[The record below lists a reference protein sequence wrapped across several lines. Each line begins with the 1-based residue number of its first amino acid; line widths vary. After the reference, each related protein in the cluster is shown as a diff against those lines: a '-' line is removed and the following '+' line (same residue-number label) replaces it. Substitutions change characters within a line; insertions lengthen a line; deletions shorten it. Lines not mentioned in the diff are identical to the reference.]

1 MASASTVGRPFS
13 WVRRHR
19 LDWVGVSVLVIG
31 LALTAS
37 GTWAAWRSDRDNEQR
52 LLRVQTSQAA
62 NVVTIAIASIETS
75 LRTVV
80 EAASASPASGEAFT
94 QLVAPYVGPGKTFAN
109 ASLWRP
115 DSGAPLAA
123 VGGVPVLTA
132 GSADLDTLVR
142 RAATTSTFVV
152 MALPSSTGLRLA
164 YAQASTLA
172 PQYVLYAERIIPAN
186 RRVPAESNPAFAELH
201 FATYLGA
208 TTDNTALQT
217 TDLPPDQ
224 LPLHGLTARESI
236 PFGNLQLT
244 LVTSP
249 SQHLGGWL
257 TGALAWM
264 LLGGGLVL
272 TLLAAIVATVL
283 NQQRIAARIHA
294 VTTESLYV
302 DQRTIAETLQHAL
315 IPKTNPDI
323 PTVRIAS
330 RYLPGTEGVDVGGD
344 WYSAI
349 RINDDRFGFV
359 VGDVSGRGVE
369 AAAVM
374 ARIRFTLRAYLR
386 EGHPPHVALQ
396 LCNKDLDLQTD
407 GHFATVIVGIADLP
421 SRRVELAAAG
431 HLPPLVR
438 DDRGSRWLRVP
449 IGLPLGIR
457 ASGAATDTPFRSA
470 VIHMDAGSTLLAYTD
485 GLVERRDE
493 SIDDGL
499 DRLARAVDALDA
511 ADPEDLLESLLD
523 QLNPPGHDDIA
534 ILAFTWVAEPSALGP
549 SPESVDTVQLS
560 PSHR

>member
-457 ASGAATDTPFRSA
+457 ASIATDTPFRSA